1 MSKKEK
7 NSFVDKIMGPMDK
20 ISSPLIK
27 FGQIPFIQGLQR
39 GMVSSIGVTMVGSI
53 FLVICLFGADG
64 NITEKALLPFLTPYI
79 DQLSLIN
86 SLSMNI
92 MAIYMCVAMGAEYA
106 DIKGINKTDRKS
118 VV

>member
-1 MSKKEK
+1 MYKKEK

-64 NITEKALLPFLTPYI
+64 NIHSYLWKNCNTPI
-79 DQLSLIN
+79 AHLIG
-86 SLSMNI
+86 NI
-92 MAIYMCVAMGAEYA
+92 TVL
-106 DIKGINKTDRKS
+106 
-118 VV
+118 

>member
-39 GMVSSIGVTMVGSI
+39 GMVSSIGV
-53 FLVICLFGADG
+53 
-64 NITEKALLPFLTPYI
+64 
-79 DQLSLIN
+79 
-86 SLSMNI
+86 
-92 MAIYMCVAMGAEYA
+92 
-106 DIKGINKTDRKS
+106 DRKS